1 MIYFIKDK
9 YGKSGHPTKKGQ
21 MITRKLKNGAA
32 KIISRTKDTLTVQF
46 LDKEFK
52 DEDTVNAE
60 FRVGIDPG
68 MTIGFSLYK
77 IYKEKITLLLSG
89 HLESRSSDITKNLA
103 ERKMYR
109 NIRRR
114 YRRKNVKRK
123 FGKAKFR
130 KPVWKN
136 CAKHDF
142 QPTHIHLI
150 RTHVNL
156 IKWFKKRIPLNKIHI
171 EYAKFDMHKMMNPK
185 VFSFW
190 YQKGEQYMC
199 NSVKDYVRKR
209 DNYVCRVCKDKKS
222 ITEVHHIIPRRE
234 GGSDRPGNQITLCP
248 KCHTK
253 ADNNSIS
260 RRMLFDLIKKS
271 STVNLKQAGVLNS
284 CMKAMFELL
293 EKRFAT
299 QNTFGSITKTVRQ
312 FNNLD
317 KTHEID
323 AQIIGL
329 SDSIAM
335 QDIEDYEYIDLDNH
349 MYGKQYRRHDRAWVK
364 RLEDRKYYVLDM
376 IKGKSKVIAWNR
388 AKRTSQIKD
397 SLTDFRKNNLGNVTV
412 KPGRKIYKRG
422 NINRKFVPGDLV
434 RYKDIVDICKGWA
447 STQGKVI
454 LEKCGY
460 VRQRECTVIR
470 RNSGMI
476 LI

>member
-9 YGKSGHPTKKGQ
+9 YGKNGHPTKKGQ
-21 MITRKLKNGAA
+21 MITRKLKNSTA

-46 LDKEFK
+46 LDKVFDSSK
-52 DEDTVNAE
+52 TVDAE

-68 MTIGFSLYK
+68 VSHIGFSLYK
-77 IYKEKITLLLSG
+77 IYKDKIILLLSG
-89 HLESRSSDITKNLA
+89 ELETRTSEVTKNVA

-109 NIRRR
+109 QHRRHI
-114 YRRKNVKRK
+114 RRKNVKRK

-130 KPVWKN
+130 KPVWEN
-136 CAKHDF
+136 RAKHDF

-150 RTHVNL
+150 RTHMNL
-156 IKWFKKRIPLNKIHI
+156 IKWFNKRIPLNKIHI

-190 YQKGEQYMC
+190 YQLGEQYMC

-209 DNYVCRVCKDKKS
+209 DKYACRVCKDKKS
-222 ITEVHHIIPRRE
+222 MTEVHHIIPRRE
-234 GGSDRPGNQITLCP
+234 GGSNRPGNQITLCP

-260 RRMLFDLIKKS
+260 RKTLQDLIKKS
-271 STVNLKQAGVLNS
+271 STTNLKHAGVLNS

-299 QNTFGSITKTVRQ
+299 QNTFGYITKTVRQ

-329 SDSIAM
+329 SDSVAM
-335 QDIEDYEYIDLDNH
+335 QDIEDYQFIDLGNH
-349 MYGKQYRRHDRAWVK
+349 MYGKQYRRHSRAWVNK
-364 RLEDRKYYVLDM
+364 LKNRNYHICDKNGIFV
-376 IKGKSKVIAWNR
+376 KSGNR
-388 AKRTSQIKD
+388 
-397 SLTDFRKNNLGNVTV
+397 
-412 KPGRKIYKRG
+412 
-422 NINRKFVPGDLV
+422 
-434 RYKDIVDICKGWA
+434 
-447 STQGKVI
+447 
-454 LEKCGY
+454 
-460 VRQRECTVIR
+460 
-470 RNSGMI
+470 
-476 LI
+476 